1 MYAAKLPSSHCP
13 QKLLV
18 YMQTTKEF
26 KRSSRINLQKTLRI
40 IANLLRSQVFVGVE
54 VQYEYYI

>member
-1 MYAAKLPSSHCP
+1 MNAAKLPSSHCP

-18 YMQTTKEF
+18 YIQPTKEF

-40 IANLLRSQVFVGVE
+40 IASLLSGQDFVGVE
-54 VQYEYYI
+54 VQYKYHI